1 MEIEGVEVD
10 SKFLNSLSS
19 KFDKKIKKIEKEVF
33 KISKKEF
40 NIASPKQLGEIIYND
55 LKIAGTKKTKK
66 GSFATSASV
75 LEDLAF
81 KGHEFPK
88 LVLDWRQVS
97 KLKNTYSDA
106 LPEHILSLIH
116 I

>member
-1 MEIEGVEVD
+1 MILRLQV
-10 SKFLNSLSS
+10 L
-19 KFDKKIKKIEKEVF
+19 
-33 KISKKEF
+33 
-40 NIASPKQLGEIIYND
+40 
-55 LKIAGTKKTKK
+55 KKTRK
-66 GSFATSASV
+66 GSFATNASV

-106 LPEHILSLIH
+106 LPGTY
-116 I
+116 

>member
-1 MEIEGVEVD
+1 MLKVD

-55 LKIAGTKKTKK
+55 LKIAGTKKLK
-66 GSFATSASV
+66 GKFCNKCKCFRRFSFQR
-75 LEDLAF
+75 
-81 KGHEFPK
+81 P
-88 LVLDWRQVS
+88 
-97 KLKNTYSDA
+97 
-106 LPEHILSLIH
+106 
-116 I
+116 